1 MKKFKIRFKL
11 RANCSA
17 AIIAAN
23 KVEAVE
29 KLLAK
34 DVVDIIEISNIE
46 ESDLD
51 GIEVEV
57 VDYQKN

>member
-1 MKKFKIRFKL
+1 MKQFKIKFTL
-11 RANCSA
+11 TANMNA
-17 AIIAAN
+17 VIAAAN

-34 DVVDIIEISNIE
+34 DVIDIVEISNIE

-51 GIEVEV
+51 DIEVEV
-57 VDYQKN
+57 VDF

>member
-1 MKKFKIRFKL
+1 MKKFKIRFAL

-17 AIIAAN
+17 VITAAN

-34 DVVDIIEISNIE
+34 DVIDIVEISNIE

-51 GIEVEV
+51 DIEVEV
-57 VDYQKN
+57 VDF